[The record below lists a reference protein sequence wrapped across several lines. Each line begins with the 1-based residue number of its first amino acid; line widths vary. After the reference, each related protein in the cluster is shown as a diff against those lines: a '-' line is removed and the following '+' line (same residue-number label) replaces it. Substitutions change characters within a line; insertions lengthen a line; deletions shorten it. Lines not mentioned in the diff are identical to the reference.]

1 MNDRQSIAALLER
14 TSRVLEGRLTPPQ
27 IDYIF
32 DPHDD
37 MSLREVIELLKI
49 LRVSASSDEYLHP
62 DFPQLL
68 KRHFRPGK

>member
-37 MSLREVIELLKI
+37 MSLREVIELLKYFGYRHQVTNTFI
-49 LRVSASSDEYLHP
+49 LISHNY
-62 DFPQLL
+62 
-68 KRHFRPGK
+68 